1 MKENK
6 AMPVRFCPSKTMS
19 MKKIAL
25 VVCLCCY
32 TAPNDAIPV
41 INRSLMKNNVG
52 EEECPFSSKIISPAI
67 NYSPF
72 LVGTDGVDAQGN
84 GQNPVTIVPL
94 SIHIF
99 RKLELVV
106 LPNREICVLGEK
118 LKSLRLPR
126 DSEFEVMTGIAI
138 WFSPCVSRQT
148 HAKRLKCF
156 DRKMELANAM
166 DVSLLRNLYHFL
178 VYATQEI

>member
-1 MKENK
+1 MKLKENK
-6 AMPVRFCPSKTMS
+6 IMPIKT
-19 MKKIAL
+19 IAFL
-25 VVCLCCY
+25 VFLSHF
-32 TAPNDAIPV
+32 TSPNDAIPV
-41 INRSLMKNNVG
+41 INRSLMKNYVG
-52 EEECPFSSKIISPAI
+52 EEECPFSSKYISPAI

-84 GQNPVTIVPL
+84 GQKPVTIVPI
-94 SIHIF
+94 STHIF
-99 RKLELVV
+99 QKLELVV

-118 LKSLRLPR
+118 LKNLRLPR
-126 DSEFEVMTGIAI
+126 DSEFEVMIGIGI
-138 WFSPCVSRQT
+138 WFSPCVSKQT

-166 DVSLLRNLYHFL
+166 DVSLLKNLYHFL